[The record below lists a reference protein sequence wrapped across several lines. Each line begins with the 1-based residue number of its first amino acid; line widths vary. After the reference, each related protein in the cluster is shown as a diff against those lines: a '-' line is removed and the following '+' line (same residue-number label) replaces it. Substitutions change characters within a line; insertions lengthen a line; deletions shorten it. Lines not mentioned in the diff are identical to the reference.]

1 MPHKLAA
8 SLVALA
14 ALVGA
19 GCHEPPPVPRNLVLV
34 SLDTLRA
41 DHLGLYGYP
50 KRTSPELDRWAEHAF
65 VFENAVSASNYTLAA
80 HHALFQSKT
89 ATVARDA
96 RDTGLTLAEMLK
108 AQGFATAGFTG
119 GGMMT
124 KLSGFERG
132 FDRWDEGH
140 ELLEDTLPGAL
151 AYLDDPARRDSRF
164 YLFVHCLDVHLP
176 YDPPPP
182 YDSMFDPDYH
192 GTITGPQTRNLLG
205 MRKMFEGRQSYGR
218 HHYDDTDKD
227 KVRALYDGEIARM
240 DEVLATLLAR
250 LEERDLR
257 DDTLVVVLADHGEEF
272 WDHGSVLHAHTV
284 YQELLHVPLLMRV
297 PALEKRSHRIGQR
310 VSLVD
315 VVPTLLEL
323 LALPAPPGLQGRSL
337 VPLLRGEPGTPHPL
351 FAEGYAS
358 HAKLQSVIDGDLK
371 LIRNIDTHAVS
382 LYDLAADP
390 GEKNDVAANR
400 PADVE
405 RMQALL
411 DSTLGTSRSVV
422 QDPMGLPKD
431 VDTKTQDQLRHLG
444 YID

>member
-1 MPHKLAA
+1 MLQKLAA
-8 SLVALA
+8 SLVALSA
-14 ALVGA
+14 ILTT

-41 DHLGLYGYP
+41 DHLGLYGYA
-50 KRTSPELDRWAEHAF
+50 KRTSPGLDRWAEHAF

-108 AQGFATAGFTG
+108 AQGFRTVGFTG

-124 KLSGFERG
+124 KVSGFDRG
-132 FDRWDEGH
+132 FDYWNESH
-140 ELLEDTLPGAL
+140 EMLADSLPGAL
-151 AYLDDPARRDSRF
+151 EFLDDAARGKERF
-164 YLFVHCLDVHLP
+164 YLLVHCLDVHLP

-182 YDSMFDPDYH
+182 YDTMFDPDYH

-205 MRKMFEGRQSYGR
+205 MRKMFEGRESYGR
-218 HHYDDTDKD
+218 HQYDETDRD

-240 DEVLATLLAR
+240 DEVLASLLAR
-250 LEERDLR
+250 IDERDLR
-257 DDTLVVVLADHGEEF
+257 DDTMVVVLGDHGEEF

-284 YQELLHVPLLMRV
+284 FQELLHVPLLLRV
-297 PALEKRSHRIGQR
+297 PALLKQSHRIAQR

-323 LALPAPPGLQGRSL
+323 LALPAPPGLVGHSL
-337 VPLLRGEPGTPHPL
+337 VPLLHGEPEPTHPL

-358 HAKLQSVIDGDLK
+358 YAKLQSVIDGDLK
-371 LIRNIDTHAVS
+371 LIRNIETHAVS
-382 LYDLAADP
+382 LFDLAADP
-390 GEKNDVAANR
+390 GEKNDIAASR

-411 DSTLGTSRSVV
+411 DSTLGIPKSVV

-431 VDTKTQDQLRHLG
+431 VDTKTKDQLRHLG
-444 YID
+444 YIE

>member
-1 MPHKLAA
+1 MPRKLATF
-8 SLVALA
+8 LVALA
-14 ALVGA
+14 ALVAA

-96 RDTGLTLAEMLK
+96 KNDGLTLAEMLK

-124 KLSGFERG
+124 KVSGFERG
-132 FDRWDEGH
+132 FDSWDEGH
-140 ELLEDTLPGAL
+140 EMLEDTLPGAL

-176 YDPPPP
+176 YDPPAP

-205 MRKMFEGRQSYGR
+205 MRKMFEGRQSFGR

-240 DEVLATLLAR
+240 DEGLAALLAR
-250 LEERDLR
+250 VEKRDLR
-257 DDTLVVVLADHGEEF
+257 DDTMVVVLADHGEEF

-284 YQELLHVPLLMRV
+284 FQELLHVPLLMRV
-297 PALEKRSHRIGQR
+297 PALEKQAHRISQR

-323 LALPAPPGLQGRSL
+323 LALPVPTGLKGISL
-337 VPLLRGEPGTPHPL
+337 VPLLHGESEPSHPL

-371 LIRNIDTHAVS
+371 LIRNIDTDAVS
-382 LYDLAADP
+382 LFDLAADP
-390 GEKNDVAANR
+390 AEKNDIATSR
-400 PADVE
+400 PADVA
-405 RMQALL
+405 RMRALL
-411 DSTLGTSRSVV
+411 ASTLGASRGVV
-422 QDPMGLPKD
+422 QDPMGLPND
-431 VDTKTQDQLRHLG
+431 VDTKTKDQLRHLG